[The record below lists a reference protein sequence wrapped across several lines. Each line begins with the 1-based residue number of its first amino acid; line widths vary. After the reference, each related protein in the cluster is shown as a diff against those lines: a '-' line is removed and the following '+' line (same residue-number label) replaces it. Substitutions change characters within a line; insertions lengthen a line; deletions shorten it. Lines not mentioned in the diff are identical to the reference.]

1 MTMGVEGTNGRVGCF
16 TAATF
21 SLVTLGSSPWNAITE
36 GLIETSFADTGRITE
51 AASRSLTASR
61 SGGGNASSAAFSGGR
76 GAPPSVMIEGLLF
89 GGATLT
95 KDDAPAPPID
105 RARSAD
111 VQTISRKKAAPEKSC
126 N

>member
-1 MTMGVEGTNGRVGCF
+1 MTIGVEGTNGRVGCF

-21 SLVTLGSSPWNAITE
+21 SLVTLGSSPWYAMTE
-36 GLIETSFADTGRITE
+36 GLIETSFAGIGRDTG
-51 AASRSLTASR
+51 AASRPSGASR
-61 SGGGNASSAAFSGGR
+61 SGGGYASSATFSGGR
-76 GAPPSVMIEGLLF
+76 GAPRSVMIDGLLF

-95 KDDAPAPPID
+95 KDDALAPPVD

-111 VQTISRKKAAPEKSC
+111 VQTISRKNAAPEKSC